1 MKWSEFLDKYAHL
14 PVIDT
19 GVLLA
24 GITDSGALK
33 VQLSRWVRSKKLI
46 QAKRG
51 IYLLAEKY
59 RKTALYEPYLA
70 SLLKRPSY
78 ISLEKA
84 LEYHGLIPEA
94 VTVFTSLT
102 TKRQG
107 RFVSEAGSF
116 VYRHIKK
123 PLFWGYESVTV
134 NGQTGF
140 IASPEKAL
148 LDLCY
153 LNGMKISQNYLKGL
167 RLQNVGKIDKKK
179 LFADAKRFKSAG
191 ILRSAKAIE
200 KYIDSYRDEEK
211 AL

>member
-1 MKWSEFLDKYAHL
+1 MKWSEFLDKFAAL
-14 PVIDT
+14 PVIDADILAA
-19 GVLLA
+19 GVRDA
-24 GITDSGALK
+24 RPLK
-33 VQLSRWVRSKKLI
+33 VQLSRWVKAKKLI
-46 QAKRG
+46 QVKRG

-59 RKTALYEPYLA
+59 RKAAVYEPYLA

-94 VTVFTSLT
+94 VPVFTSLT

-107 RFVSEAGSF
+107 RFVSGAGTF

-123 PLFWGYESVTV
+123 PLFWGYQSVTV

-148 LDLCY
+148 LDLFY
-153 LNGMKISQNYLKGL
+153 LNGMNITRAYLKEL
-167 RLQNVGKIDKKK
+167 RLQNVGKIDMKK
-179 LFADAKRFKSAG
+179 LIAAARRFKSAG
-191 ILRSAKAIE
+191 ILCAAKAVE
-200 KYIDSYRDEEK
+200 KYITSYKDEEK
-211 AL
+211 TL

>member
-1 MKWSEFLDKYAHL
+1 MKWNEFLDKFASFS
-14 PVIDT
+14 VIDT
-19 GVLLA
+19 DTLSAGVSD
-24 GITDSGALK
+24 TRPLK
-33 VQLSRWVRSKKLI
+33 VQFSRWVKAKKLI

-51 IYLLAEKY
+51 IYLFTEKY

-84 LEYHGLIPEA
+84 LEYHGIIPEA
-94 VTVFTSLT
+94 VPIFTSLT

-107 RFVSEAGSF
+107 RFVSEAGIF

-123 PLFWGYESVTV
+123 QLFWGYESVTI
-134 NGQTGF
+134 NRQTGF

-148 LDLCY
+148 LDLFY

-179 LFADAKRFKSAG
+179 LFADAGRFKSAS
-191 ILRSAKAIE
+191 IMRAAKSVE
-200 KYIDSYRDEEK
+200 KYIDSYKDEERT
-211 AL
+211 L

>member
-1 MKWSEFLDKYAHL
+1 MKWDDFLDKYAEM

-19 GVLLA
+19 DTLTA
-24 GITDSGALK
+24 GITDSGPLK
-33 VQLSRWVRSKKLI
+33 VQLSRWVKAEKLI

-59 RKTALYEPYLA
+59 RRTALYEPYLA

-94 VTVFTSLT
+94 VPVFTSLT

-107 RFVSEAGSF
+107 RFASEAGTF
-116 VYRHIKK
+116 VYRHIKT

-134 NGQTGF
+134 NRQVGF

-148 LDLCY
+148 LDLLY
-153 LNGMKISQNYLKGL
+153 LNGMKISQAYLRGL
-167 RLQNVGKIDKKK
+167 RLQNVGKINKIK
-179 LFADAKRFKSAG
+179 LLADAKRFRSAG
-191 ILRSAKAIE
+191 ILRAAKAVE
-200 KYIDSYRDEEK
+200 TYIGSYRDEEK
-211 AL
+211 TL

>member
-1 MKWSEFLDKYAHL
+1 MKWSEFLDKFAAL
-14 PVIDT
+14 PVID
-19 GVLLA
+19 A
-24 GITDSGALK
+24 GILAAGVRDARPLK
-33 VQLSRWVRSKKLI
+33 VQISRWVKAKKLI
-46 QAKRG
+46 QVKRG

-59 RKTALYEPYLA
+59 RKAAVYEPYLA

-94 VTVFTSLT
+94 VPVFTSLT

-107 RFVSEAGSF
+107 RFVSGAGAF

-123 PLFWGYESVTV
+123 PLFWGYQSVTV

-148 LDLCY
+148 LDLFY
-153 LNGMKISQNYLKGL
+153 LNGMNITRAYLKEL
-167 RLQNVGKIDKKK
+167 RLQNVGKIDMKK
-179 LFADAKRFKSAG
+179 LIAAARRFKSAG
-191 ILRSAKAIE
+191 ILRAVKAVE
-200 KYIDSYRDEEK
+200 KYITSYKDEEK
-211 AL
+211 TL

>member
-1 MKWSEFLDKYAHL
+1 MKWNEFLDKFASF

-19 GVLLA
+19 DILSAGVS
-24 GITDSGALK
+24 DPRPFK
-33 VQLSRWVRSKKLI
+33 VQLSRWVNAKKLI

-51 IYLLAEKY
+51 LYLPAEKY

-94 VTVFTSLT
+94 VPVFTSLT

-107 RFVSEAGSF
+107 RFVSEAGTF

-123 PLFWGYESVTV
+123 PLFWGYKSVTV

-148 LDLCY
+148 LDLFY
-153 LNGMKISQNYLKGL
+153 LNGMKISQKYLKGL
-167 RLQNVGKIDKKK
+167 RLQNVGKIDKKR
-179 LFADAKRFKSAG
+179 LLADAKKFKSGG
-191 ILRSAKAIE
+191 ILRAAKAVE
-200 KYIDSYRDEEK
+200 KYINSYKDEEK
-211 AL
+211 TL

>member
-1 MKWSEFLDKYAHL
+1 MKWNEFLDRFAAF

-19 GVLLA
+19 DNLTAGVSDT
-24 GITDSGALK
+24 GPLK
-33 VQLSRWVRSKKLI
+33 VQLSRWVKAKKLI

-59 RKTALYEPYLA
+59 RKTSVYEPYLA

-94 VTVFTSLT
+94 VPVFTSLT

-107 RFVSEAGSF
+107 RFVSGAGTF
-116 VYRHIKK
+116 AYRHIKK

-148 LDLCY
+148 LDMFY
-153 LNGMKISQNYLKGL
+153 LNGMKVSRAYLKEL
-167 RLQNVGKIDKKK
+167 RLQNVGKINNKK
-179 LFADAKRFKSAG
+179 LLACARRFKSAG
-191 ILRSAKAIE
+191 IMRAAKAVD
-200 KYIDSYRDEEK
+200 KYIGSYKDEEK

>member
-1 MKWSEFLDKYAHL
+1 MKWGDFLDRFASF

-19 GVLLA
+19 NILTAGVSDT
-24 GITDSGALK
+24 GPLK
-33 VQLSRWVRSKKLI
+33 VQVSRWVKAKKLI

-51 IYLLAEKY
+51 IYLLADKY
-59 RKTALYEPYLA
+59 RKTAVYEPYLA

-94 VTVFTSLT
+94 VPVFTSLT

-107 RFVSEAGSF
+107 RFVSGAGTF

-148 LDLCY
+148 LDLFY
-153 LNGMKISQNYLKGL
+153 LNGMKVSQAYLKEL
-167 RLQNVGKIDKKK
+167 RLQNVGKIDPKR
-179 LFADAKRFKSAG
+179 LEASAKRFKNPGMPCA
-191 ILRSAKAIE
+191 AKAVG
-200 KYIDSYRDEEK
+200 KYIDSYKDEEK
-211 AL
+211 TL

>member
-1 MKWSEFLDKYAHL
+1 MKWNEFLDKFATL

-19 GVLLA
+19 DILAAGVR
-24 GITDSGALK
+24 DVRPLK
-33 VQLSRWVRSKKLI
+33 VQLSRWVKAKKLI

-59 RKTALYEPYLA
+59 RKVAVYEPYLA

-94 VTVFTSLT
+94 VPVFTSLT

-107 RFVSEAGSF
+107 RFVSVAGTF

-148 LDLCY
+148 LDLFY
-153 LNGMKISQNYLKGL
+153 LNGMNITRAYLKEL
-167 RLQNVGKIDKKK
+167 RLQNVGKIDMKK
-179 LFADAKRFKSAG
+179 LIAAARRFKSRG
-191 ILRSAKAIE
+191 ILRAAKAVE
-200 KYIDSYRDEEK
+200 KYITSYKDEEK
-211 AL
+211 TL

>member
-1 MKWSEFLDKYAHL
+1 MKWNEFLDRFASF

-19 GVLLA
+19 DILSAGVSD
-24 GITDSGALK
+24 TRPFK
-33 VQLSRWVRSKKLI
+33 VQLSRWVNAKKLV

-51 IYLLAEKY
+51 IYLLAEKH

-94 VTVFTSLT
+94 VPVFTSLT

-107 RFVSEAGSF
+107 KFISPAGTF
-116 VYRHIKK
+116 VYRHIKRQ
-123 PLFWGYESVTV
+123 LFWGYESVTV

-148 LDLCY
+148 LDLFY
-153 LNGMKISQNYLKGL
+153 LNGMNISEKYLKGL
-167 RLQNVGKIDKKK
+167 RLQNVGKIDIEN
-179 LFADAKRFKSAG
+179 LLTEARRFKSAG
-191 ILRSAKAIE
+191 ILRAAKTVK
-200 KYIDSYRDEEK
+200 KYFGSYKDEEK
-211 AL
+211 TL